1 MNQQE
6 RQNLRK
12 SRIAARDALS
22 AEERDYLSK
31 SIVSRILAS
40 QVFRQATTILIY
52 KGIRGEVRLEA
63 LEEAVSAGAASPS
76 EEAMHTRAAGPSE
89 EAVSADFAEKRLV
102 YPLCISKTE
111 MIALEPLGED
121 SWKDGYCG
129 IREPVREMSV
139 EIRPEEI
146 DLVICPCTVFDE
158 AGGRMGMGAGFYD
171 RYLPRC
177 VNARIAAVA
186 FEAQK
191 ADCVPM
197 EPWDRPMDLVF
208 TEKAVYCAMRK

>member
-1 MNQQE
+1 M
-6 RQNLRK
+6 
-12 SRIAARDALS
+12 
-22 AEERDYLSK
+22 
-31 SIVSRILAS
+31 
-40 QVFRQATTILIY
+40 
-52 KGIRGEVRLEA
+52 GI
-63 LEEAVSAGAASPS
+63 GAAGSS
-76 EEAMHTRAAGPSE
+76 EEAEH
-89 EAVSADFAEKRLV
+89 ADFAEKRLV

-129 IREPVREMSV
+129 IREPVREKSV

-177 VNARIAAVA
+177 TNAHIVAVA

-197 EPWDRPMDLVF
+197 EPWDRPMELVF
-208 TEKAVYCAMRK
+208 TEKAVYNAD

>member
-6 RQNLRK
+6 RQTLRK

-40 QVFRQATTILIY
+40 PVFRQAKTILIY

-63 LEEAVSAGAASPS
+63 LEEAVGIGAAGSS
-76 EEAMHTRAAGPSE
+76 EEAEH
-89 EAVSADFAEKRLV
+89 ADFAEKRLV

-129 IREPVREMSV
+129 IREPVREKSV

-177 VNARIAAVA
+177 TNAHIVAVA

-197 EPWDRPMDLVF
+197 EPWDRPMELVF
-208 TEKAVYCAMRK
+208 TEKAVYNAD

>member
-22 AEERDYLSK
+22 AEERDRLSK

-40 QVFRQATTILIY
+40 PVFRQAKTILIY

-63 LEEAVSAGAASPS
+63 LEEAVSAGVASPS
-76 EEAMHTRAAGPSE
+76 EEAVG
-89 EAVSADFAEKRLV
+89 ADFAEKRLV

-111 MIALEPLGED
+111 MIALEPQGED

-129 IREPVREMSV
+129 IREPVREKSV

-177 VNARIAAVA
+177 TNAHIVAVA

-197 EPWDRPMDLVF
+197 EPWDRPMELVF

>member
-22 AEERDYLSK
+22 AEERDHLSK

-40 QVFRQATTILIY
+40 PVFRQAKTILIY

-63 LEEAVSAGAASPS
+63 LEEAVSAGAAGLS
-76 EEAMHTRAAGPSE
+76 EEVPR
-89 EAVSADFAEKRLV
+89 ADFAEKRLV

-111 MIALEPLGED
+111 MIALEPQGED

-129 IREPVREMSV
+129 IR
-139 EIRPEEI
+139 
-146 DLVICPCTVFDE
+146 
-158 AGGRMGMGAGFYD
+158 
-171 RYLPRC
+171 
-177 VNARIAAVA
+177 
-186 FEAQK
+186 
-191 ADCVPM
+191 
-197 EPWDRPMDLVF
+197 
-208 TEKAVYCAMRK
+208 

>member
-22 AEERDYLSK
+22 AEERDRLSK
-31 SIVSRILAS
+31 SIVSCILAS
-40 QVFRQATTILIY
+40 PVFRQAKTILIY

-63 LEEAVSAGAASPS
+63 LEEAVGIGAAGSS
-76 EEAMHTRAAGPSE
+76 EEAEH
-89 EAVSADFAEKRLV
+89 ADFAEKRLV

-129 IREPVREMSV
+129 IREPVREKSV

-171 RYLPRC
+171 CYLPRC
-177 VNARIAAVA
+177 TNAHIVAVA

-197 EPWDRPMDLVF
+197 EPWDRPMELVF
-208 TEKAVYCAMRK
+208 TEKAVYNAD

>member
-22 AEERDYLSK
+22 AEERDRLSK

-40 QVFRQATTILIY
+40 PVFRQAKTILIY

-63 LEEAVSAGAASPS
+63 LEEAVGIGAAGSS
-76 EEAMHTRAAGPSE
+76 EEAEH
-89 EAVSADFAEKRLV
+89 ADFAEKRLV

-129 IREPVREMSV
+129 IREPVREKSV

-177 VNARIAAVA
+177 TNAHIVAVA

>member
-22 AEERDYLSK
+22 VEERDRLSK

-40 QVFRQATTILIY
+40 PVFRQAKTILIY

-63 LEEAVSAGAASPS
+63 LEEAVGIGAAGSS
-76 EEAMHTRAAGPSE
+76 EEAEH
-89 EAVSADFAEKRLV
+89 ADFAEKRLV

-129 IREPVREMSV
+129 IREPVREKSV

-177 VNARIAAVA
+177 TNAHIVAVA

-197 EPWDRPMDLVF
+197 EPWDRPMELVF
-208 TEKAVYCAMRK
+208 TEKAVYNAD

>member
-6 RQNLRK
+6 RQTLRK

-40 QVFRQATTILIY
+40 PVFRQAKTILIY

-63 LEEAVSAGAASPS
+63 LEEAVGIGAAGSS
-76 EEAMHTRAAGPSE
+76 EEAEH
-89 EAVSADFAEKRLV
+89 ADFAEKRLV

-129 IREPVREMSV
+129 IREPVREKSV
-139 EIRPEEI
+139 EILPEEI

-177 VNARIAAVA
+177 TNAHIVAVA

-197 EPWDRPMDLVF
+197 EPWDRPMELVF
-208 TEKAVYCAMRK
+208 TEKAVYNAD

>member
-22 AEERDYLSK
+22 AEDRDRLSK

-40 QVFRQATTILIY
+40 PVFRQAKTILIY

-63 LEEAVSAGAASPS
+63 LEEAVGIGAAGSS
-76 EEAMHTRAAGPSE
+76 EEAEH
-89 EAVSADFAEKRLV
+89 ADFAEKRLV

-129 IREPVREMSV
+129 IREPVREKSV

-177 VNARIAAVA
+177 TNAHIVAVA

-197 EPWDRPMDLVF
+197 EPWDRPMELVF
-208 TEKAVYCAMRK
+208 TEKAVYNAD

>member
-6 RQNLRK
+6 RQTLRK

-22 AEERDYLSK
+22 AEERDRLSK

-40 QVFRQATTILIY
+40 PVFRQAETILIY

-63 LEEAVSAGAASPS
+63 LEEAVG
-76 EEAMHTRAAGPSE
+76 
-89 EAVSADFAEKRLV
+89 ADFAEKRLV

-111 MIALEPLGED
+111 MIALEPQGED

-129 IREPVREMSV
+129 IREPVREKSV

-177 VNARIAAVA
+177 TNAHIVAVA

-208 TEKAVYCAMRK
+208 TEKAVYGGDEQVFSLTSHRFSR

>member
-1 MNQQE
+1 M
-6 RQNLRK
+6 
-12 SRIAARDALS
+12 
-22 AEERDYLSK
+22 
-31 SIVSRILAS
+31 
-40 QVFRQATTILIY
+40 
-52 KGIRGEVRLEA
+52 GI
-63 LEEAVSAGAASPS
+63 GAAGSS
-76 EEAMHTRAAGPSE
+76 EEAEH
-89 EAVSADFAEKRLV
+89 ADFAEKRLV

-129 IREPVREMSV
+129 IREPVREKSV

-171 RYLPRC
+171 CYLPRC
-177 VNARIAAVA
+177 TNAHIVAVA

-197 EPWDRPMDLVF
+197 EPWDRPMELVF
-208 TEKAVYCAMRK
+208 TEKAVYNAD

>member
-40 QVFRQATTILIY
+40 PVFRQAKTILIY

-63 LEEAVSAGAASPS
+63 LEEAVGAAAASAS
-76 EEAMHTRAAGPSE
+76 EEALH
-89 EAVSADFAEKRLV
+89 ADFAEKRLV

-129 IREPVREMSV
+129 IREPVREKSV

-171 RYLPRC
+171 RYLPNC

-208 TEKAVYCAMRK
+208 TEKAVYGADMARTERGKKMI

>member
-22 AEERDYLSK
+22 AEERDRLSK

-40 QVFRQATTILIY
+40 PVFRQAKTILIY

-63 LEEAVSAGAASPS
+63 LEEAVGIGAAGSS
-76 EEAMHTRAAGPSE
+76 EEAEH
-89 EAVSADFAEKRLV
+89 ADFAEKRLV

-129 IREPVREMSV
+129 IREPVREKSV

-158 AGGRMGMGAGFYD
+158 AGGRMGMGAGLYD

-177 VNARIAAVA
+177 TNAHIVAVA

-197 EPWDRPMDLVF
+197 EPWDRPMELVF
-208 TEKAVYCAMRK
+208 TEKAVYNAD

>member
-6 RQNLRK
+6 RQTLRK

-22 AEERDYLSK
+22 AEERDRLSK

-40 QVFRQATTILIY
+40 PVFRQAETILIY

-63 LEEAVSAGAASPS
+63 LEEAVG
-76 EEAMHTRAAGPSE
+76 
-89 EAVSADFAEKRLV
+89 ADFAEKRLV

-111 MIALEPLGED
+111 MIALEPQGED

-129 IREPVREMSV
+129 IREPVREKSV

-208 TEKAVYCAMRK
+208 TEKAVYGGDEQVFSLTSHRFSR

>member
-1 MNQQE
+1 M
-6 RQNLRK
+6 
-12 SRIAARDALS
+12 
-22 AEERDYLSK
+22 
-31 SIVSRILAS
+31 S
-40 QVFRQATTILIY
+40 QLMCT
-52 KGIRGEVRLEA
+52 
-63 LEEAVSAGAASPS
+63 
-76 EEAMHTRAAGPSE
+76 
-89 EAVSADFAEKRLV
+89 D
-102 YPLCISKTE
+102 
-111 MIALEPLGED
+111 EPLHILRQSAIDED
-121 SWKDGYCG
+121 ETDIAYYSKCALL
-129 IREPVREMSV
+129 SV

-197 EPWDRPMDLVF
+197 EAWDRPMDLVF
-208 TEKAVYCAMRK
+208 TEKAVYCATRK

>member
-22 AEERDYLSK
+22 AEERDRLSK

-40 QVFRQATTILIY
+40 PVFRQAKTILIY

-63 LEEAVSAGAASPS
+63 LEEAVG
-76 EEAMHTRAAGPSE
+76 
-89 EAVSADFAEKRLV
+89 ADFAEKRLV

-111 MIALEPLGED
+111 MIALQPLGED

-129 IREPVREMSV
+129 IREPVREKSV

-171 RYLPRC
+171 RYLPHC
-177 VNARIAAVA
+177 TNAHIVAVA

-208 TEKAVYCAMRK
+208 TEKAVYPLMHKNKNK

>member
-22 AEERDYLSK
+22 AEERDRLSK
-31 SIVSRILAS
+31 SIVSCILAS
-40 QVFRQATTILIY
+40 PVFRQAKTILIY

-63 LEEAVSAGAASPS
+63 LEEAVGIGAAGS
-76 EEAMHTRAAGPSE
+76 SE
-89 EAVSADFAEKRLV
+89 EAVGIGAAGSSEEAEHADFAEKRLV

-129 IREPVREMSV
+129 IREPVREKSV

-177 VNARIAAVA
+177 TNAHIVAVA

-197 EPWDRPMDLVF
+197 EPWDRPMELVF
-208 TEKAVYCAMRK
+208 TEKAVYNAD

>member
-12 SRIAARDALS
+12 SRIAVRDALS
-22 AEERDYLSK
+22 AEERDRLSK

-40 QVFRQATTILIY
+40 PVFRQAKTILIY

-63 LEEAVSAGAASPS
+63 LEEAVGIGAAGSS
-76 EEAMHTRAAGPSE
+76 EEAEH
-89 EAVSADFAEKRLV
+89 ADFAEKRLV

-129 IREPVREMSV
+129 IREPVREKSV

-177 VNARIAAVA
+177 TNAHIVAVA

-197 EPWDRPMDLVF
+197 EPWDRPMELVF
-208 TEKAVYCAMRK
+208 TEKAVYNAD

>member
-22 AEERDYLSK
+22 AEERDRLSK
-31 SIVSRILAS
+31 SIVSAILAS

-76 EEAMHTRAAGPSE
+76 EEAVG
-89 EAVSADFAEKRLV
+89 ADFAKKRLV

-111 MIALEPLGED
+111 MIALEPMGEN

-197 EPWDRPMDLVF
+197 EAWDRPMDLVF
-208 TEKAVYCAMRK
+208 TEKAVYCATRK

>member
-6 RQNLRK
+6 RQTLRK

-40 QVFRQATTILIY
+40 PVSRQAKTILIY

-63 LEEAVSAGAASPS
+63 LEEAVSAGVASPS
-76 EEAMHTRAAGPSE
+76 EEAVG
-89 EAVSADFAEKRLV
+89 ADFAEKRLV

-111 MIALEPLGED
+111 MIALEPQGED

-129 IREPVREMSV
+129 IREPVREKSV

-177 VNARIAAVA
+177 TNAHIVAVA

>member
-63 LEEAVSAGAASPS
+63 LEEAVSAGAAG
-76 EEAMHTRAAGPSE
+76 HSE

-111 MIALEPLGED
+111 MIALEPMGEN

-197 EPWDRPMDLVF
+197 EAWDRPMDLVF
-208 TEKAVYCAMRK
+208 TEKAVYCATRK

>member
-22 AEERDYLSK
+22 AEERDRLSK

-40 QVFRQATTILIY
+40 PVFRQAKTILIY

-63 LEEAVSAGAASPS
+63 LEEAVGIGAAGSS
-76 EEAMHTRAAGPSE
+76 EEAEH
-89 EAVSADFAEKRLV
+89 ADFAEKRLV

-129 IREPVREMSV
+129 IQEPVREKST

-177 VNARIAAVA
+177 TNAHIVAVA

-197 EPWDRPMDLVF
+197 EPWDRPMELVF
-208 TEKAVYCAMRK
+208 TEKAVYNAD

>member
-22 AEERDYLSK
+22 AEERDRLSK

-40 QVFRQATTILIY
+40 PVFRQAKTILIY

-63 LEEAVSAGAASPS
+63 LEEAVGIGAAGSS
-76 EEAMHTRAAGPSE
+76 EEAEH
-89 EAVSADFAEKRLV
+89 ADFAEKRLV

-129 IREPVREMSV
+129 IREPVREKSV

-177 VNARIAAVA
+177 TNAHIVAVA

-197 EPWDRPMDLVF
+197 EPWDRPMELVF
-208 TEKAVYCAMRK
+208 TEKAVYNAD

>member
-6 RQNLRK
+6 RQTLRK

-40 QVFRQATTILIY
+40 PVFRQAKTILIY

-63 LEEAVSAGAASPS
+63 LEEAVSAGVASPS
-76 EEAMHTRAAGPSE
+76 EEAVG
-89 EAVSADFAEKRLV
+89 ADFAEKRLV

-111 MIALEPLGED
+111 MIALEPQGED

-197 EPWDRPMDLVF
+197 EAWDRPMDLVF
-208 TEKAVYCAMRK
+208 TEKAVYCATRK

>member
-12 SRIAARDALS
+12 SRITARDALS
-22 AEERDYLSK
+22 AEERDRLSK
-31 SIVSRILAS
+31 SIVSCILAS
-40 QVFRQATTILIY
+40 PVFRQAKTILIY

-63 LEEAVSAGAASPS
+63 LEEAVGIGAAGSS
-76 EEAMHTRAAGPSE
+76 EEAEH
-89 EAVSADFAEKRLV
+89 ADFAEKRLV

-129 IREPVREMSV
+129 IREPVREKSV

-177 VNARIAAVA
+177 TNAHIVAVA

-191 ADCVPM
+191 TDCVPM
-197 EPWDRPMDLVF
+197 EPWDRPMELVF
-208 TEKAVYCAMRK
+208 TEKAVYNAD

>member
-6 RQNLRK
+6 RQTLRK

-31 SIVSRILAS
+31 SIVSHILAS
-40 QVFRQATTILIY
+40 PVFRQAKTILIY

-63 LEEAVSAGAASPS
+63 LEEAVSAGVASPS
-76 EEAMHTRAAGPSE
+76 EEAVG
-89 EAVSADFAEKRLV
+89 ADFAEKRLV

-111 MIALEPLGED
+111 MIALEPQGED

-129 IREPVREMSV
+129 IREPVREKSV

-177 VNARIAAVA
+177 TNAHIVAVA

>member
-22 AEERDYLSK
+22 AEDRDRLSK

-40 QVFRQATTILIY
+40 PVFRQAKTILIY

-63 LEEAVSAGAASPS
+63 LEEAVSAGVASPS
-76 EEAMHTRAAGPSE
+76 EEAVG
-89 EAVSADFAEKRLV
+89 ADFAEKRLV

-111 MIALEPLGED
+111 MIALEPQGED

-129 IREPVREMSV
+129 IREPVREKSV

-177 VNARIAAVA
+177 TNAHIVAVA

>member
-22 AEERDYLSK
+22 AEERDRLSK
-31 SIVSRILAS
+31 SIVSCILAS
-40 QVFRQATTILIY
+40 PVFRQAKTILIY

-63 LEEAVSAGAASPS
+63 LEEAVGIGAAGSS
-76 EEAMHTRAAGPSE
+76 EEAEH
-89 EAVSADFAEKRLV
+89 ADFAEKRLV

-129 IREPVREMSV
+129 IQEPVREKSV
-139 EIRPEEI
+139 EILPEEI

-177 VNARIAAVA
+177 TNAHIVAVA

-197 EPWDRPMDLVF
+197 EPWDRPMEMVF
-208 TEKAVYCAMRK
+208 TEKAVYNAD

>member
-6 RQNLRK
+6 RQTLRK

-40 QVFRQATTILIY
+40 PVFRQAKTILIY

-63 LEEAVSAGAASPS
+63 LEEAVGVGAAGSP
-76 EEAMHTRAAGPSE
+76 EEAEH
-89 EAVSADFAEKRLV
+89 ADFAEKRLV

-129 IREPVREMSV
+129 IREPVREKSV

-177 VNARIAAVA
+177 TNAHIVAVA

-197 EPWDRPMDLVF
+197 EPWDRPMELVF
-208 TEKAVYCAMRK
+208 TEKAVYNAD

>member
-6 RQNLRK
+6 RQTLRK

-40 QVFRQATTILIY
+40 PVFRQAKTILIY

-63 LEEAVSAGAASPS
+63 LEEAVSAGVASPS
-76 EEAMHTRAAGPSE
+76 EEAVG
-89 EAVSADFAEKRLV
+89 ADFAEKRLV

-111 MIALEPLGED
+111 MIALEPQGED

-129 IREPVREMSV
+129 IREPVREKSV

-177 VNARIAAVA
+177 TNAHIVAVA

>member
-22 AEERDYLSK
+22 AEERDRLSK
-31 SIVSRILAS
+31 SIVSRILTS
-40 QVFRQATTILIY
+40 PVFRQAKTILIY

-63 LEEAVSAGAASPS
+63 L
-76 EEAMHTRAAGPSE
+76 E

-129 IREPVREMSV
+129 IQEPVREKSV
-139 EIRPEEI
+139 EILPEEI

-177 VNARIAAVA
+177 TNAHIVAVA

-191 ADCVPM
+191 ADSLPM
-197 EPWDRPMDLVF
+197 EPWDRPMELVF
-208 TEKAVYCAMRK
+208 TEKAVYGAD

>member
-12 SRIAARDALS
+12 SRIAARDALG
-22 AEERDYLSK
+22 AKERNSLSK

-40 QVFRQATTILIY
+40 PVFRQAKTILIY

-63 LEEAVSAGAASPS
+63 LEEAV
-76 EEAMHTRAAGPSE
+76 R
-89 EAVSADFAEKRLV
+89 ADFAEKHLA
-102 YPLCISKTE
+102 YPLCISGTE

-129 IREPVREMSV
+129 IREPVREKSA

-146 DLVICPCTVFDE
+146 DLVICPCTAFDE
-158 AGGRMGMGAGFYD
+158 QGGRMGMGAGFYD
-171 RYLPRC
+171 RYLPLC
-177 VNARIAAVA
+177 MNAHIAAVA

-197 EPWDRPMDLVF
+197 EPWDRPMELVF
-208 TEKAVYCAMRK
+208 TEKAVYGK

>member
-22 AEERDYLSK
+22 ADERDHLSK

-40 QVFRQATTILIY
+40 PVFRQAKTILIY

-63 LEEAVSAGAASPS
+63 LEEAV
-76 EEAMHTRAAGPSE
+76 H
-89 EAVSADFAEKRLV
+89 ADFAEKRLV

-129 IREPVREMSV
+129 IREPVREKSV

-171 RYLPRC
+171 RYLPQC
-177 VNARIAAVA
+177 TNAHIVAVA

-191 ADCVPM
+191 ADCIPM
-197 EPWDRPMDLVF
+197 EPWDRPMGLVF
-208 TEKAVYCAMRK
+208 TEKAVYGGE

>member
-22 AEERDYLSK
+22 AEERDHLSK

-40 QVFRQATTILIY
+40 PVFRQAKTILIY

-63 LEEAVSAGAASPS
+63 LEEAVSAGAADPS
-76 EEAMHTRAAGPSE
+76 K
-89 EAVSADFAEKRLV
+89 EAVHADFAEKRLV

-129 IREPVREMSV
+129 IREPVREKSV

-177 VNARIAAVA
+177 TNANIVAVA

-191 ADCVPM
+191 ADCLPM
-197 EPWDRPMDLVF
+197 EPWDRPMELVF
-208 TEKAVYCAMRK
+208 TEKAVYCATRK

>member
-22 AEERDYLSK
+22 AEERDRLSK

-40 QVFRQATTILIY
+40 PVFRQAKTILIY

-63 LEEAVSAGAASPS
+63 LEEAVGVGAAG
-76 EEAMHTRAAGPSE
+76 HSE

-129 IREPVREMSV
+129 IREPVRERSV

-146 DLVICPCTVFDE
+146 ELVICPCTVFDE

-177 VNARIAAVA
+177 TNAHIVAVA

-208 TEKAVYCAMRK
+208 TEKAVYGGDEQVFSLTSHRFSR

>member
-76 EEAMHTRAAGPSE
+76 EEAVG
-89 EAVSADFAEKRLV
+89 ADFAEKRLV

-111 MIALEPLGED
+111 MIALEPMGED

-129 IREPVREMSV
+129 IREPVREKSV

-197 EPWDRPMDLVF
+197 EAWDRPMDLVF
-208 TEKAVYCAMRK
+208 TEKAVYCATRK

>member
-12 SRIAARDALS
+12 SRIAARNALS
-22 AEERDYLSK
+22 AEERDRLSK

-40 QVFRQATTILIY
+40 PVFRQAKTILIY

-63 LEEAVSAGAASPS
+63 LEEAVSAGVASPS
-76 EEAMHTRAAGPSE
+76 EEAVG
-89 EAVSADFAEKRLV
+89 ADFAEKRLV

-111 MIALEPLGED
+111 MIALEPQGED

-129 IREPVREMSV
+129 IREPVREKSV

-177 VNARIAAVA
+177 TNAHIVAVA

>member
-12 SRIAARDALS
+12 SRIAARDVLS
-22 AEERDYLSK
+22 AEERDRLSK

-40 QVFRQATTILIY
+40 PVFRQAKTILIY

-63 LEEAVSAGAASPS
+63 LEEAVGIGAAGSS
-76 EEAMHTRAAGPSE
+76 EEAEH
-89 EAVSADFAEKRLV
+89 ADFAEKRLV

-129 IREPVREMSV
+129 IREPVREKSV

-177 VNARIAAVA
+177 TNAHIVAVA

-191 ADCVPM
+191 ADSLPM
-197 EPWDRPMDLVF
+197 EPWDRPMELVF
-208 TEKAVYCAMRK
+208 TEKAVYGAD